1 MNVQSTR
8 IALNDFLIDFDILTK
23 KSLSQRPQW
32 QLEELVKSASQNDY
46 ENLQNL
52 SINEKISWLV
62 ANNQNPFRQFVFKLK
77 NKIDDNVD
85 LYEIAEIANNM
96 SNGKFLDSIGVPDN
110 NIYSEIIINLCDKLH
125 KD

>member
-8 IALNDFLIDFDILTK
+8 IALDDFLIDFDILSK

-52 SINEKISWLV
+52 SINGKISWLV
-62 ANNQNPFRQFVFKLK
+62 ANNQNPFRQFVLRLK
-77 NKIDDNVD
+77 NSIDDNVD
-85 LYEIAEIANNM
+85 LYEIVEIANNM

-110 NIYSEIIINLCDKLH
+110 SIYSKIIINLCDKLH
-125 KD
+125 ND

>member
-62 ANNQNPFRQFVFKLK
+62 AKK
-77 NKIDDNVD
+77 SK
-85 LYEIAEIANNM
+85 
-96 SNGKFLDSIGVPDN
+96 SI
-110 NIYSEIIINLCDKLH
+110 
-125 KD
+125 

>member
-32 QLEELVKSASQNDY
+32 QLEEVMKSASQNDY
-46 ENLQNL
+46 ENLQHL

-62 ANNQNPFRQFVFKLK
+62 ANNQNPFRQFVLKLK
-77 NKIDDNVD
+77 NKINDNVD
-85 LYEIAEIANNM
+85 LYEIVEIANNM
-96 SNGKFLDSIGVPDN
+96 SNSKFLDSIGVPDN
-110 NIYSEIIINLCDKLH
+110 SIYSEIIMNLCDKLH

>member
-1 MNVQSTR
+1 MNVQSTK

-77 NKIDDNVD
+77 NKINDNVD
-85 LYEIAEIANNM
+85 LYEIVEIANNM

-110 NIYSEIIINLCDKLH
+110 SIYSEIIMNLCDKLH

>member
-1 MNVQSTR
+1 MNVQSTK

-77 NKIDDNVD
+77 NKINDNVA
-85 LYEIAEIANNM
+85 LYEIVEIANNM

-110 NIYSEIIINLCDKLH
+110 SIYSKIIINLCDKLH
-125 KD
+125 ND